1 MTTTLDELKRAK
13 ALPFTGEEYD
23 RRLAAVRRAMGEPGM
38 DLLLITEPENMY
50 YLTGYFSTAYW
61 STQTLAIPLE
71 TSPFFVVRHL
81 ERTAVLGTSSIEDVS
96 VYQEM
101 DVPTAIIGQVIRDR
115 GFGRLRIG
123 VEKHSW
129 YLTVQMFE
137 ALQRELP
144 NAAFVDAS
152 YLVNDLRL
160 VKSPAEI
167 RYLREATAAA
177 QAAVEAGIEACVPGR
192 TEAEVAVAV
201 FQALARHGSDRPDL
215 GVIASGERVL
225 LSHGRFTQREL
236 RAGDP
241 IRLEITG
248 RVGKYNARFMRCLH
262 LGPPP
267 SRLQHVS
274 DVLGEA
280 LDEAITR
287 MRPGVVAGEV
297 DRAARERLAKGGVTV
312 PHRSGYSLGILFV
325 PSPVEWRRDLLPDA
339 AWTLEPGMVFHV
351 LLSTEGVG
359 HSEMVH
365 VTDRGH
371 EVLTSLERRLF
382 VK

>member
-1 MTTTLDELKRAK
+1 MTTTLDDLKRAK
-13 ALPFTGEEYD
+13 SLPFSAEEYGQ
-23 RRLAAVRRAMGEPGM
+23 RLAAVRRTMGGRGI
-38 DLLLITEPENMY
+38 DLLVITEPENMY

-61 STQTLAIPLE
+61 STQVLAVPLDMP
-71 TSPFFVVRHL
+71 PFFVVRHL
-81 ERTAVLGTSSIEDVS
+81 ERTAVLGTSLVDDVS
-96 VYQEM
+96 VYQEL
-101 DVPTAIIGQVIRDR
+101 DVPTAVIGQVIRDR
-115 GFGRLRIG
+115 RFDHRRIG

-129 YLTVQMFE
+129 YLTVRMFE
-137 ALQRELP
+137 ALQAELP

-160 VKSPAEI
+160 VKSRAEI
-167 RYLREATAAA
+167 QYLREATTAA
-177 QAAVEAGIEACVPGR
+177 QAAVKAGMEACVPGR
-192 TEAEVAVAV
+192 TEADVAVAV
-201 FQALARHGSDRPDL
+201 FQALARHRSDRPDL

-225 LSHGRFTQREL
+225 LSHGRFTQRQL
-236 RAGDP
+236 CVGDP

-248 RVGKYNARFMRCLH
+248 RVAKYNARFMRCLH
-262 LGPPP
+262 LGPPSP
-267 SRLQHVS
+267 RLQHVS

-280 LDEAITR
+280 LEEAITR

-325 PSPVEWRRDLLPDA
+325 PSPLEWRRDLLPDA